1 MRSRGEPLVFW
12 GLLVIGISGALLSA
26 VSIPVGGI
34 GWDAGIDTFAA
45 QNTREISQGA
55 GLAGAYDQVFSTS
68 EFYGVLVQW
77 AADSLSGLFGGA
89 TPLATDAAVTYQIQ
103 AGVSLALS
111 AAAALTAAWAV
122 FTLLESRIAAA
133 FVFATI
139 ATLPL
144 LAGMA
149 VIDFKDT
156 PVAAGLTALSA
167 GSVLLWLKPDSKH
180 FIAPSALIA
189 TGAFVALGVRISSWV
204 LVGAVLGAN
213 VLAIVV
219 WRVLA
224 PGRVLPL
231 KAAISTAIG
240 LGIGLFGIWLLNPIA
255 RIDFPRWA
263 WDAFL
268 VSRAYPWIGEIRTMG
283 QDLVSTDLPW
293 WYVPTWFLAQMPVL
307 FTAFAVA
314 GIAVWIVM
322 AFVEVVR
329 TRSQDSE
336 REDPRA
342 IALVPFAV
350 QGLVLPLGMVL
361 VGVTLYDGIR
371 HLLFAIPAIV
381 VLMSPLAARLS
392 RLALYDRWRSRA
404 VAWLAMLALV
414 LVPLSGLTASIR
426 WFPYMYAH
434 VNAPTAAIDT
444 DRNWEYD
451 YWGTTV
457 LEGSLELRKRGV
469 EDVYVRPELDP
480 KGTAEVARI
489 SRWQDDPPD
498 KPYGVYTFRRYDAA
512 IPQANCD
519 RVFTIERAGIV
530 LGEGAI
536 CGSPSASEG

>member
-1 MRSRGEPLVFW
+1 MRNRGESLVFW
-12 GLLVIGISGALLSA
+12 GLLVTGISGALLSA

-111 AAAALTAAWAV
+111 VGAAVTAAWAV
-122 FTLLESRIAAA
+122 FTLLASRIAAA
-133 FVFATI
+133 FVFATVT
-139 ATLPL
+139 TLPL

-149 VIDFKDT
+149 VIDVKDT
-156 PVAAGLTALSA
+156 PVAAGLSALGA
-167 GSVLLWLKPDSKH
+167 GSVLLWLKPHRKH

-213 VLAIVV
+213 VLAMVV

-231 KAAISTAIG
+231 RAVISTTIG
-240 LGIGLFGIWLLNPIA
+240 LGIGLFGIWLMNPIA

-293 WYVPTWFLAQMPVL
+293 WYVPTWSLAQMPVL

-314 GIAVWIVM
+314 GIAVWIGM

-336 REDPRA
+336 REYPRA

-392 RLALYDRWRSRA
+392 RLAFYDRRRSRA

-414 LVPLSGLTASIR
+414 LVPLSGLIASIR

-434 VNAPTAAIDT
+434 VNVPTAAMDT

-469 EDVYVRPELDP
+469 EDVYVLPEIDP

-489 SRWQDDPPD
+489 SRRQDDPPD

-536 CGSPSASEG
+536 CGSPSDSEG